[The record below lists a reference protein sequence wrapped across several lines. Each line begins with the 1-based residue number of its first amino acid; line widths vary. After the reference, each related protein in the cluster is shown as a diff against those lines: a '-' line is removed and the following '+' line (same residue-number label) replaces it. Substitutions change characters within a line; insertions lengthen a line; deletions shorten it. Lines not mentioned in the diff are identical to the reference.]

1 MFEWY
6 ASDCKS
12 KATLIKTFSDE
23 DAEAVNMK
31 NIGTFG
37 KTFMAC
43 TNPQKFIYLGSVTDG
58 VKERVAD
65 FEFTY
70 HVMQGGFRG
79 LP

>member
-37 KTFMAC
+37 KTFMAY
-43 TNPQKFIYLGSVTDG
+43 TYPQKFIYLGSVTDA

>member
-1 MFEWY
+1 
-6 ASDCKS
+6 
-12 KATLIKTFSDE
+12 
-23 DAEAVNMK
+23 MK

-37 KTFMAC
+37 ETFMAC
-43 TNPQKFIYLGSVTDG
+43 TNPQKFTYLGSVTDA

-70 HVMQGGFRG
+70 QVMQGGFRR